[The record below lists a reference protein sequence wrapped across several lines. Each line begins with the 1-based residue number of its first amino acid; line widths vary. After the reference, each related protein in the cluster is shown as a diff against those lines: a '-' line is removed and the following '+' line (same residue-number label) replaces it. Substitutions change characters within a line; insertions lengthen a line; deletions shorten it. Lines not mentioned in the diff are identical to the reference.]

1 MKRKFWKEF
10 YRINDAAPF
19 LNYRVGVKS
28 LENKIKKT
36 QITETTEAHG
46 GIQWINKISY

>member
-1 MKRKFWKEF
+1 VKRKFWKEF

-28 LENKIKKT
+28 LENKMKKKT
-36 QITETTEAHG
+36 KEKMNHS
-46 GIQWINKISY
+46 NH